1 MLKAWDAYGSVNNSF
16 SVLFDSLAPTH
27 LALWANLRLLF
38 LKGSPAFSVVSS
50 VVNSASFG
58 LEAQP
63 ERAQSPQRT
72 VSWQKTTSA
81 TPSVA

>member
-1 MLKAWDAYGSVNNSF
+1 MNNSF

-50 VVNSASFG
+50 VVNW
-58 LEAQP
+58 LEARP